1 MIKYT
6 FIESDDANPTD
17 FTRDDIAAFLFDHL
31 DQYGDER
38 EDILSCIAYAFGDRE
53 GQGGIILLAH
63 EEGTIVG
70 AVIINDTNMGGYI
83 PEHILVYIAVH
94 GDYRGRGIGKNL
106 MERIIE
112 RTEGDIA
119 LHVEPDNPAKFLYE
133 KYDFTNKYLE
143 MRFKR

>member
-1 MIKYT
+1 MITYT

-17 FTRDDIAAFLFDHL
+17 FTREDIAAFLFDHL

-53 GQGGIILLAH
+53 GQGGTILLAH
-63 EEGTIVG
+63 EDGTIVG